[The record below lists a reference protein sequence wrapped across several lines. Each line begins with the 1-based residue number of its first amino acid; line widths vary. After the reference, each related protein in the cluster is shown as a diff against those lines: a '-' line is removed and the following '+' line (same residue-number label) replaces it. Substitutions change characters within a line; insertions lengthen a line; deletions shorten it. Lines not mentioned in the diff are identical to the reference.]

1 MLQDLGSQEVWGFR
15 LAGFQGAEDSNFS
28 ETRFSASD
36 AGLKAKLPFCEA
48 FGNHSIVL
56 IRNPPKWWDSDSR
69 GFGPGVSPSRL
80 REGRCLPVA
89 FWLDAPEASAA

>member
-48 FGNHSIVL
+48 FGSPGMDRASKPQLPHHQGNVKTRSAG
-56 IRNPPKWWDSDSR
+56 IR
-69 GFGPGVSPSRL
+69 
-80 REGRCLPVA
+80 
-89 FWLDAPEASAA
+89 